1 MDDLTRDYTAG
12 VDRDLYEHDIAGSI
26 AHARMLGAAGII
38 PGGEA
43 EAIVAGLARVL
54 ERFRAGEVEWR
65 PELEDIHTHVEVFLR
80 EQIGTAAGRLHT
92 ARSRNDQVSLLN
104 RMVVREQCELA
115 AACAGALIEAL
126 CDLALTHAAD
136 PMPGYTHLQ
145 RAQPVTLGH
154 HLLAYGEML
163 LRDRD
168 RFRDCRT
175 RTNVLPLGSGALA
188 GSPYPLDRE
197 MVARELAF
205 DSVSRNSLDAV
216 ADRDFAIEFLAS
228 CAITQAHLSRLAEEI
243 VLWSSAEFGFV
254 RLPDAFATGSSMM
267 PQKKN
272 ADVAELAR
280 GRAGRVFGEL
290 MNLLTNLKGQPL
302 AYNRDLQEDK
312 AAILNAAAVVVP
324 TLRIFAAM
332 VPALEFDLP
341 RMRAS
346 ASGGF
351 ALATDVADYLVRKGM
366 PFREA
371 HEVTGTLVRQAEERR
386 CELHELP
393 VRGLHRR
400 QPPLRARRA
409 ADRCRLRP
417 RRPRRHRRHS
427 ARARPR
433 GCRVPAPGGGRL
445 TGQFVAS
452 YNVARQGWCDM
463 NQLTIRGID
472 DELNECLLR
481 LAEQEGISMNQ
492 AALKLLRKAAGLEN
506 TARAIDWGKG
516 NGSGSIA
523 KNSKLSDP
531 ALARLVGSMTA
542 AEADEL
548 NAAIEE
554 MFETVDERLWR

>member
-1 MDDLTRDYTAG
+1 MSEGQRTWGGRFEGSMDDLTRDYTAG
-12 VDRDLYEHDIAGSI
+12 VDRDLYEQDIAGSI
-26 AHARMLGAAGII
+26 AHARMLGATAII
-38 PGGEA
+38 PETEA
-43 EAIVAGLARVL
+43 AAIVAGLGRVL
-54 ERFRAGEVEWR
+54 ERFRAGQVEWR
-65 PELEDIHTHVEVFLR
+65 PELEDIHTHVEALLR
-80 EQIGTAAGRLHT
+80 DDIGPAAGRLHT

-104 RMVVREQCELA
+104 RMLVREQCDLA
-115 AACAGALIEAL
+115 AAGAEALIEVL

-168 RFRDCRT
+168 RVRDCRS
-175 RTNVLPLGSGALA
+175 RTNVLPLGSGALS

-197 MVARELAF
+197 MVAEELGF

-216 ADRDFAIEFLAS
+216 ADRDFAVEFLAA
-228 CAITQAHLSRLAEEI
+228 CAITQTHLSRLAEEI
-243 VLWSSAEFGFV
+243 VIWSTAEFAFV

-280 GRAGRVFGEL
+280 GRTGRVFGEL
-290 MNLLTNLKGQPL
+290 VNLLTNLKGQPL

-312 AAILNAAAVVVP
+312 AAILNASAVVVP

-341 RMRAS
+341 RMRAA

-371 HEVTGTLVRQAEERR
+371 HAVAGGLVREAEAQG

-393 VRGLHRR
+393 FETYS
-400 QPPLRARRA
+400 A
-409 ADRCRLRP
+409 ASDLFE
-417 RRPRRHRRHS
+417 
-427 ARARPR
+427 AD
-433 GCRVPAPGGGRL
+433 VL
-445 TGQFVAS
+445 E
-452 YNVARQGWCDM
+452 
-463 NQLTIRGID
+463 ID
-472 DELNECLLR
+472 VD
-481 LAEQEGISMNQ
+481 S
-492 AALKLLRKAAGLEN
+492 
-506 TARAIDWGKG
+506 
-516 NGSGSIA
+516 
-523 KNSKLSDP
+523 
-531 ALARLVGSMTA
+531 ALAARDTIGGTA
-542 AEADEL
+542 PARVREA
-548 NAAIEE
+548 AAILRREAGG
-554 MFETVDERLWR
+554 